1 MRDRT
6 LLVTEIAEELQRLAK
21 SDLRV
26 GQIFSIIGSKL
37 EQASNEKDRKDL
49 FFVENDR
56 IIEELKKL

>member
-1 MRDRT
+1 MKDRT

-26 GQIFSIIGSKL
+26 GQIFSIISSKL
-37 EQASNEKDRKDL
+37 EKDKKDL

-56 IIEELKKL
+56 ILEELKKL

>member
-37 EQASNEKDRKDL
+37 EKDRKDL

-56 IIEELKKL
+56 ILEELKKL